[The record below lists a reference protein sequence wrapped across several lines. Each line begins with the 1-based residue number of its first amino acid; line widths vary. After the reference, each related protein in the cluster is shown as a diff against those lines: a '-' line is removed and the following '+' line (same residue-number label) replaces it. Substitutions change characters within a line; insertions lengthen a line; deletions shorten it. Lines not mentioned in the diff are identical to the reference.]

1 MIYID
6 TGPFLA
12 RYVEK
17 DQHHA
22 AATAAWEKLQRSG
35 QRLYTSNFV
44 LDELFTLLARRTTYR
59 FAAERARN
67 ILDSQ
72 VIQILRPERKQERE
86 AIELF
91 AKYADQKVSFTDC
104 VSFLLMKEA
113 KIRQAFSFD
122 RHFERAGFQL
132 WSS

>member
-1 MIYID
+1 M
-6 TGPFLA
+6 
-12 RYVEK
+12 
-17 DQHHA
+17 
-22 AATAAWEKLQRSG
+22 
-35 QRLYTSNFV
+35 
-44 LDELFTLLARRTTYR
+44 DELFTLLARRTTYR

-67 ILDSQ
+67 ILDSTA
-72 VIQILRPERKQERE
+72 IQILRPERKQERE

-122 RHFERAGFQL
+122 RHFERAGFKL

>member
-17 DQHHA
+17 DQHHDDA
-22 AATAAWEKLQRSG
+22 ASAWEKIQRSG

-67 ILDSQ
+67 ILDSTA
-72 VIQILRPERKQERE
+72 IQILRPERKQERE

-122 RHFERAGFQL
+122 RHFERAGFKL